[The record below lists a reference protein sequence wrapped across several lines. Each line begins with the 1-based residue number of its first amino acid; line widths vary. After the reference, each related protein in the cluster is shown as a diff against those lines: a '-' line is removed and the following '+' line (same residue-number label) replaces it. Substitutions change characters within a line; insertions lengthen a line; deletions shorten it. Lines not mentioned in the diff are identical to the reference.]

1 MSVNTTIRFS
11 APIHLLAAFGLG
23 AVAAA
28 ACGAAFAWL
37 MAARGLGPGSAGPF
51 ATAAVCVGSL
61 LGGRVLALLQKSRG
75 LLWGSLLGLAYALV
89 LLGVQLACGGI
100 PDAAQLVRLG
110 LVLLSGAA
118 GCSAGALGA
127 GKKRRH

>member
-11 APIHLLAAFGLG
+11 APIHMLAAFGLG
-23 AVAAA
+23 AAAAA

-51 ATAAVCVGSL
+51 ATAAVCV
-61 LGGRVLALLQKSRG
+61 
-75 LLWGSLLGLAYALV
+75 GSLLGLAYALV

-118 GCSAGALGA
+118 GGSAGALGA